1 MISAPPIYRVP
12 PAAALRYG
20 AAMCALTLAM
30 TAFAA
35 SSSSFGLTSGANAG
49 GAGYATS
56 ANFAAYGCMAIG
68 GGNASSASF
77 GLQSGCASLFMS
89 LPADDDDGDGV
100 SNGTEDAAP
109 NGGDANGDGTA
120 DSLQSNVASLP
131 GGSGYVTAIVPPG
144 PCASLVSVVPAASPA
159 NGADPGFVYP
169 FGRVALTMPCASN
182 GATVT
187 FDLLYFGAAPWPPAA
202 IRGFGPTPPT
212 FGSSNYH
219 GLSATFGTQ
228 AVPGVG
234 NVPVAHVTLTDGL
247 TGDDTAAD
255 GTISAL
261 FGPVTLAVPAGT
273 STIAVPAMS
282 NPALLALLALAL
294 AALGM
299 PARRRRRP

>member
-1 MISAPPIYRVP
+1 
-12 PAAALRYG
+12 
-20 AAMCALTLAM
+20 MCALTLTAI
-30 TAFAA
+30 AFAA
-35 SSSSFGLTSGANAG
+35 SSPSFGLTSGANAG
-49 GAGYATS
+49 GAAYATS

-68 GGNASSASF
+68 GGSASSASF

-100 SNGTEDAAP
+100 SNGAENAAP
-109 NGGDANGDGTA
+109 NGGDANGDGIA

-144 PCASLVSVVPAASPA
+144 PCASLVSVVPAASPPS
-159 NGADPGFVYP
+159 GSDPGFVYP
-169 FGRVALTMPCASN
+169 FGRVALTMPCTIT

-187 FDLLYFGAAPWPPAA
+187 VDLLYSSAAPWPPAA
-202 IRGFGPTPPT
+202 IRGFGPTPPA

-219 GLSATFGTQ
+219 GLTATFGTQ
-228 AVPGVG
+228 AVPGIG

-255 GTISAL
+255 GAISAL
-261 FGPVTLAVPAGT
+261 FGPVALAATAAP
-273 STIAVPAMS
+273 STIAVPAIS

-294 AALGM
+294 AALAL